1 MGGHGKQEQL
11 VGAKTTTMRA
21 ALFSVTLFALFSQF
35 HAAGWPDKTGKCYTE
50 LKETTICIFLCDKK
64 SHCLMDCYKT
74 HDSGDCFAQKA
85 AMTVVTVIFLI
96 WLVIGLI
103 IILIV
108 ASVILSRYC
117 NRNRIVDASK
127 EMLRH
132 PCESLHQRIW

>member
-21 ALFSVTLFALFSQF
+21 ALFFVTLFALFSQF

-50 LKETTICIFLCDKK
+50 LKETTECVLFLCDRNLQ
-64 SHCLMDCYKT
+64 CLKLCYKT

-117 NRNRIVDASK
+117 NRNRIVEEK
-127 EMLRH
+127 E
-132 PCESLHQRIW
+132 